1 MAKRRLNG
9 EGSITWRKDTSTMMG
24 RVPHHGRRVPVF
36 DKSKDELKRKI
47 RDVLTKQDKGHS
59 LVTSD
64 GKYAP

>member
-1 MAKRRLNG
+1 
-9 EGSITWRKDTSTMMG
+9 MMG